1 MFCQIYKIVSL
12 GMRLDRRKFIRLT
25 SNGIILPLIGPI
37 PFTAR
42 KEGHGEKHEE
52 ITLFEEALR
61 IHRDA
66 LVIDGHNDMPG
77 NILDKG
83 LNKKQGFTLSELQ
96 PGLQTDIPRLRK
108 GGVDAQVFI
117 AYISPEHMRTG
128 GGNQIC
134 IEQIELVHQ
143 LVESHPEDLELAL
156 TATDIPDIAGRG
168 KIAVLV
174 GVEGGHA
181 IENDLKNLEKYY
193 ELGARYMTLTHNE
206 NTPWADA
213 SYDEPLHGG
222 LTSFGKKV
230 VRTMNRMGMLVDLS
244 HSSDDTVRDALKV
257 SRAPLIASH
266 SSARAICPSRRN
278 LTDDLAK
285 GIADTGGM
293 VMVNFFPLFLLPEG
307 AAIEQA
313 YIDQYNK
320 LRSMELPPE
329 EMGEQMALW
338 DKQQAAR
345 PLCYVGHLV
354 DHIDHL
360 VQVAGIDHVGLGS
373 DYDGITYGPEQMPDV
388 SGFPYVTQELLNRGY
403 KAGDIKKILGENFI
417 RVLGEA
423 ENI

>member
-1 MFCQIYKIVSL
+1 MPLS
-12 GMRLDRRKFIRLT
+12 RRKFIRLT
-25 SNGIILPLIGPI
+25 SNGIILPLMGPI
-37 PFTAR
+37 PLIAR
-42 KEGHGEKHEE
+42 TEGHGDNYGE
-52 ITLFEEALR
+52 IILSEEALR
-61 IHRDA
+61 IHREA

-77 NILDKG
+77 NILVKG
-83 LNKKQGFTLSELQ
+83 LNRKPGFTLNELQ
-96 PGLQTDIPRLRK
+96 PELQTDIPRLRK
-108 GGVDAQVFI
+108 GGVDAQVFV
-117 AYISPEHMRTG
+117 AYISPDHMRTG

-134 IEQIELVHQ
+134 IEQIELIHQ
-143 LVESHPEDLELAL
+143 LVEAHSDDLELAL
-156 TATDIPDIAGRG
+156 SAADIPDIAGRE

-181 IENDLKNLEKYY
+181 IEDDLQNLERYY

-213 SYDEPLHGG
+213 SYDKPVHGG

-230 VRTMNRMGMLVDLS
+230 IRTMNRLGMLVDLS
-244 HSSDDTVRDALKV
+244 HASDDTVRDAVKV
-257 SRAPLIASH
+257 SRAPVIASH
-266 SSARAICPSRRN
+266 SSAREICPSRRN
-278 LTDDLAK
+278 LTDDLVK

-293 VMVNFFPLFLLPEG
+293 VMVNFFPLFLVPEG
-307 AAIEQA
+307 GAIEQA
-313 YIDQYNK
+313 YIDEYTK
-320 LRSMELPPE
+320 LRSMELSPE
-329 EMGEQMALW
+329 QFAEQMHAW
-338 DKQQAAR
+338 EEQQAPMPR
-345 PLCYVGHLV
+345 CFVGHLV

-403 KAGDIKKILGENFI
+403 KTGDIKKILGENFI